1 MNPNTILALLL
12 LIFALILSL
21 GFFSCFFRMKI
32 GEMFTF
38 WGGVLALFFIGP
50 LYLWNLLLKFL
61 I

>member
-21 GFFSCFFRMKI
+21 GFILMFFRMKI
-32 GEMFTF
+32 GEKFTF
-38 WGGVLALFFIGP
+38 LGGVLALFFIGP
-50 LYLWNLLLKFL
+50 LHLWNLLLKPL